1 MAGVCGM
8 ELSPQRSVGWEDEEE
23 EEEPLFADD
32 VVNSDDDDPPPLPP
46 PMPPLS
52 QLSQPHTV
60 TPHTGTPRTVRG
72 GGGGGIGDWGDNTQ
86 GPPPAGYSTLFTRTH
101 TLLVQ
106 YVCSHQKR
114 YRIGMCS
121 YVRWWW

>member
-8 ELSPQRSVGWEDEEE
+8 ELSPQHSVGWEDEE

-86 GPPPAGYSTLFTRTH
+86 GPPPAGYSTLFTHTH
-101 TLLVQ
+101 THTTCAICVFT
-106 YVCSHQKR
+106 SEA
-114 YRIGMCS
+114 IS
-121 YVRWWW
+121 YVFIR